1 MRARFLKG
9 STRIREMQ
17 THLVTRAV
25 VRACA
30 AARAAASSPPGLD
43 PLHVYLTIASLSVF
57 YLSNQ
62 YTLSVIFGRE
72 LGAPDQLAAWEEARR
87 STWRCRCCAVAGE
100 LGIDKPRR
108 SCT

>member
-17 THLVTRAV
+17 THLVDRADLD
-25 VRACA
+25 A
-30 AARAAASSPPGLD
+30 ASAASGTASSPPALD
-43 PLHVYLTIASLSVF
+43 PLHVYLDIASLSVF

-72 LGAPDQLAAWEEARR
+72 LGATGAARR
-87 STWRCRCCAVAGE
+87 
-100 LGIDKPRR
+100 LGGARRPHRR
-108 SCT
+108 SAERPPRAE